1 MRINFLYVNIKEKN
15 DKILT
20 FKLKVNRKIITLKK
34 LFKASDLKKLNTLF
48 KEGILRPEIY
58 NTVYLNII
66 VFKLKIIRKV
76 KGKNISSLYEKL
88 RFII

>member
-48 KEGILRPEIY
+48 KKSIL
-58 NTVYLNII
+58 
-66 VFKLKIIRKV
+66 
-76 KGKNISSLYEKL
+76 
-88 RFII
+88 